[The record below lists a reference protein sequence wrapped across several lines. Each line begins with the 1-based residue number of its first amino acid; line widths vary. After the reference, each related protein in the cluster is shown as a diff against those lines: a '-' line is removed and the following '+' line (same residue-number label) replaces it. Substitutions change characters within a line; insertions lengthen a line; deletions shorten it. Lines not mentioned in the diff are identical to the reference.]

1 MKKILIISV
10 LLIFAL
16 FTVSAQETAEK
27 PMGAISFIL
36 TDSFAFVGLGAE
48 LFAGPIGL
56 GGTFTAFMIGWE
68 GNMVYF
74 LQPGAY
80 GRFYLGDLASTFYLS
95 AGVTY
100 LTVGVSGGGDTDI
113 ADDGLVDLNIGLG
126 YHALMGK
133 KSDTRFCLEIGPR
146 MITATTEDA
155 GTLFFIHFM
164 LMFGK
169 TF

>member
-1 MKKILIISV
+1 MKKILIIAV

-16 FTVSAQETAEK
+16 STLSAQETAEK
-27 PMGAISFIL
+27 PTGAISFIL

-48 LFAGPIGL
+48 LFTGPFGL
-56 GGTFTAFMIGWE
+56 GATFTTFMFGDGE
-68 GNMVYF
+68 YMLYL

-80 GRFYLGDLASTFYLS
+80 GRFYLDDLASTFYIS

-100 LTVGVSGGGDTDI
+100 FTVAVSGGGESDVFDE
-113 ADDGLVDLNIGLG
+113 GLVDFNLGLG
-126 YHALMGK
+126 YHALFGK

-155 GTLFFIHFM
+155 GTLFFVHFM

-169 TF
+169 AF